1 MKLDTTVIKGN
12 LDKAAFIFIHGLGM
26 DKRIWESPDAAR
38 VLGGRF
44 PISLLLCREP
54 HVDVKARGL
63 FIPRPSENL
72 TTLFHDLREQGY
84 TVVTWSQK
92 RPAAETD
99 IAVSEF
105 KKVLNAVEPYCKSGI
120 VLIGHSR
127 GGLIARKYL
136 ACGDK
141 RVKALVTLAT
151 PHQGSSMARW
161 AEYLS
166 PLSSFISP
174 MLSDAEKGTLTYT
187 AKKILDFLAS
197 KAVKELL
204 PDSLF
209 FKNLDERRLDRTY
222 YISAGGKDP
231 DLICVYRNKAGKVH
245 KCGQEMPTHTYTRVI
260 SIPGALESIIPARLF
275 PDEMR
280 KGRGDGLVS
289 AESSKLLY
297 GDEHYDF
304 DVNHAEI
311 LFDKKIR
318 TKVMASLS
326 RLL

>member
-1 MKLDTTVIKGN
+1 MKPDTTIIKGN
-12 LDKAAFIFIHGLGM
+12 KGAPAFIFIHGLGM
-26 DKRIWESPDAAR
+26 DKRIWESPDDAR

-54 HVDVKARGL
+54 HVDVKAGGL

-72 TTLFHDLREQGY
+72 TTLFHNLRDLGY
-84 TVVTWSQK
+84 TVVAWSQK
-92 RPAAETD
+92 RPAAEAD

-105 KKVLNAVEPYCKSGI
+105 KEVLNAVEPYCKSGI

-136 ACGDK
+136 ASGDK
-141 RVKALVTLAT
+141 RVRALVTLAT

-204 PDSLF
+204 PDSLL

-222 YISAGGKDP
+222 YISVGGKDP

-245 KCGQEMPTHTYTRVI
+245 KCGKEMQAYTYTRVF
-260 SIPGALESIIPARLF
+260 SIPGALESIIPARFF

-289 AESSKLLY
+289 VDSSKLLY
-297 GDEHYDF
+297 ADEHYDF

-311 LFDKKIR
+311 LFDKTIR
-318 TKVMASLS
+318 AKVMASLS